1 MIEPMAPPVWND
13 HGGAMFNGDHHV
25 LYWAEASSEFAFVVP
40 SNRPE
45 TAFGMTSMSYGGH
58 DNHSLKAGRASP
70 YGHDRSTTAASTTT
84 ATGPSGGGS
93 AAAAPPEV
101 AKRRIQRQTSSALQ
115 AEAKMV
121 IVWLERM
128 EDSVDIPL
136 DNLLAHTRTGNEAGG
151 FVPSQKDTFV
161 IYIQP
166 MKSGLMMI
174 RMQGQIAR

>member
-58 DNHSLKAGRASP
+58 DNQSLK
-70 YGHDRSTTAASTTT
+70 ASTTT

-101 AKRRIQRQTSSALQ
+101 AKRRIQRQTSTALQ

-151 FVPSQKDTFV
+151 FAPSQKDTFV